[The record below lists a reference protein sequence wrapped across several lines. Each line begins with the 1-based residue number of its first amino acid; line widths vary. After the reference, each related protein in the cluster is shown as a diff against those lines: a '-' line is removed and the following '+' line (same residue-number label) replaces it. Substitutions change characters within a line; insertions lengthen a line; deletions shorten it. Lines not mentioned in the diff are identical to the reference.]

1 MPKFV
6 RQNGARAHGRPR
18 MNGIGNRQHVATYVE
33 EVQPINIPCLAA
45 YVETKLRP
53 VSTQGSEFTSEL
65 THLIIT
71 EK

>member
-1 MPKFV
+1 
-6 RQNGARAHGRPR
+6 